1 MIAMQYFYS
10 HGFHSSRDSQAYKRL
25 CCGLDIEPQQ
35 LVYDNGTDFYTN
47 LYSCK
52 SQLQN
57 CIESNMPFGFIG
69 NSLGAFYLWQLTLF
83 APTLSIPTPH
93 TLILFNPV
101 LEPLVQLKKYI
112 NQPQIN
118 TTTHQ
123 SFTFSYDSWV
133 SYAHSLRMPLAKQ
146 IQCIVCLSLDDELI
160 DVQVSKA
167 YWQHYA
173 RIVMIEGGHIITD
186 FSPFKQTLAPFL

>member
-1 MIAMQYFYS
+1 MQYFYS
-10 HGFHSSRDSQAYKRL
+10 HGFHSSRDCQTYKRL
-25 CCGLDIEPQQ
+25 CRGLDIAPSQ
-35 LVYDNGTDFYTN
+35 LVYDNGADFYTN
-47 LYSCK
+47 LRSCK

-57 CIESNMPFGFIG
+57 CIESNTRFGFIG

-83 APTLSIPTPH
+83 APTLNIPTPH

-101 LEPLVQLKKYI
+101 LDPLAQLKKYI

-123 SFTFSYDSWV
+123 SFTLTYDSWA
-133 SYAHSLRMPLAKQ
+133 SYAHSLRMPLAEQ

-160 DVQVSKA
+160 DVQISKA

-173 RIVMIEGGHIITD
+173 RIITNEGGHIITD
-186 FSPFKQTLAPFL
+186 FVPFKNILAPLL